1 MKTVFSLLS
10 CCLFFMAQ
18 TINAQLAEELKKDL
32 EIAFAHYGSPP
43 SHISTLDFCELEIRS
58 KSGQHSVKVG
68 RWYGDFHAMQEGCF
82 TNSVK
87 GRFL

>member
-1 MKTVFSLLS
+1 MKAMKTVFSLLS

-43 SHISTLDFCELEIRS
+43 LILVHWISVNLKYE
-58 KSGQHSVKVG
+58 VKVDNIPLRLDDG
-68 RWYGDFHAMQEGCF
+68 MEIFMLCKR
-82 TNSVK
+82 VV
-87 GRFL
+87 LPIV

>member
-43 SHISTLDFCELEIRS
+43 MNIL
-58 KSGQHSVKVG
+58 
-68 RWYGDFHAMQEGCF
+68 
-82 TNSVK
+82 
-87 GRFL
+87 